1 MSKYWTKG
9 RLKTSLA
16 NSKLWIFLADI
27 KALFKSPISF
37 NFVDYS
43 IHSFFG
49 LVLISVSSFP
59 FRHPMV
65 IFSTMCLGLQSNAGF
80 TFKASHNSLTESPCM
95 KIPDTHLTSVVF
107 LSEGGIF
114 HQPFLIF
121 LTLNP
126 ELYGRSCQIFLLIGA
141 GIKPPYSITSSP
153 NLCFQWF
160 PSLLMFNC
168 PGTCPEDQ
176 ASLELRDLLAPV
188 PWVLAIKVYNYSW
201 T

>member
-27 KALFKSPISF
+27 KALFKSPVPF

-43 IHSFFG
+43 IHPFCG
-49 LVLISVSSFP
+49 LVLISVSSSP
-59 FRHPMV
+59 FRHPMA
-65 IFSTMCLGLQSNAGF
+65 IFSTMFLGLQSNAGF
-80 TFKASHNSLTESPCM
+80 SFLASHNSFSGPPCM
-95 KIPDTHLTSVVF
+95 DIPDTYLASIVF
-107 LSEGGIF
+107 LSDGGIF
-114 HQPFLIF
+114 HQPFLLF

-126 ELYGRSCQIFLLIGA
+126 KPYGRSYQIFLLVGA
-141 GIKPPYSITSSP
+141 EIKPPYSITSSP

-160 PSLLMFNC
+160 PSLFIFNC

-176 ASLELRDLLAPV
+176 ASLELRDLLAPA
-188 PWVLAIKVYNYSW
+188 PWALALKLYNYSW